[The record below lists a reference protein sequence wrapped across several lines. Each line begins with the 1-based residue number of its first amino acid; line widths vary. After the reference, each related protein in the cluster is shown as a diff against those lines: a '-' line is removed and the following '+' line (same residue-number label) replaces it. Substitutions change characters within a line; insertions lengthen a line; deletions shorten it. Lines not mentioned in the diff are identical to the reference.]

1 MAGKVLSIEDWGEED
16 GETCVRRNIEL
27 QCIPSY
33 DVTMFGLM

>member
-1 MAGKVLSIEDWGEED
+1 MTGKVLSIEDWGEEE

-33 DVTMFGLM
+33 L